1 MGPRVEFDTADT
13 EVSAYRL
20 MTSLVVPR
28 PIAWVSTLSA
38 EGVGNLAPHS
48 FFNVASADPPML
60 MFTSIGRKDT
70 LNNIEATGEFTICVA
85 SEPMLDDVNNSG
97 ARFDAHTSEAER
109 LDIELEPS
117 RLVAPPRVAHSP
129 AAFECTLHEIVHFP
143 HSAVIFGQ
151 VRLIAVD
158 EAVME
163 DGHPRIDRVRPLS
176 RLGRNEW
183 GLPPRVVAIDRPARP
198 EDIGS

>member
-1 MGPRVEFDTADT
+1 MGHRVEFDTADT

-28 PIAWVSTLSA
+28 PIAWVSTLSP
-38 EGVGNLAPHS
+38 EGVANLAPHS

-70 LNNIEATGEFTICVA
+70 LNNIEATREFTICVA
-85 SEPMLDDVNNSG
+85 SEPMLEAVNNSS
-97 ARFDAHTSEAER
+97 ARFDSQTSEAER

-117 RLVAPPRVAHSP
+117 RLVAPPRVARSP
-129 AAFECTLHEIVHFP
+129 AAFECTLHDIVHFP
-143 HSAVIFGQ
+143 RSAVVFGQ

-158 EAVME
+158 EDVLE
-163 DGHPRIDRVRPLS
+163 DGHPRFDRVRPLS

-183 GLPPRVVAIDRPARP
+183 GLPPRVVAIDRPGRP